1 MIRGKAKAGR
11 ARRTTIRAIASST
24 EGEEGSRRSA
34 PGFGATSTTTRKR
47 KAARM
52 SLRRASSVQK
62 ASASAAAARTLV
74 RYELVL
80 VTMVSTVL
88 ARASTPEARERG
100 STLLVV
106 EVGQPGET
114 PDLKTQIS
122 RNQYGC

>member
-1 MIRGKAKAGR
+1 
-11 ARRTTIRAIASST
+11 
-24 EGEEGSRRSA
+24 
-34 PGFGATSTTTRKR
+34 
-47 KAARM
+47 M